1 MDRPV
6 ANVPQRNTDVSLWK
20 TRPFAPLVTDHFDIR
35 RMEEVYRC
43 IDDNPE
49 KVMKVVID
57 VGD

>member
-1 MDRPV
+1 M
-6 ANVPQRNTDVSLWK
+6 DVSLWK